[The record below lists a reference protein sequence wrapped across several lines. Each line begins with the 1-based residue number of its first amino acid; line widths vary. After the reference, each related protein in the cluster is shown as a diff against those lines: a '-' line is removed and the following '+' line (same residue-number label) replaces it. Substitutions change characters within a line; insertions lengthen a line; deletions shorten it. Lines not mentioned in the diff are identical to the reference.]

1 MERYKVIALK
11 VGFLETNCY
20 IVRDTESGCC
30 CVIDPGADA
39 ALIKSTMRELDTKC
53 TLILLTHGHF
63 DHILALED
71 MRTTR
76 AVVAIHASDAHCLT
90 ERDSFSPMLPY
101 DPRPFSSADV
111 LLKREGTYELGGFT
125 FRITHTPGHTAG
137 SVCYIFDDMLFTG
150 DTLFCSGI
158 GRTDFPG
165 SSAEQMNASLKK
177 LYHMPGDY
185 VVYPGHGEK
194 TLLSDERDS
203 NPYMAFIRR
212 ESRQ

>member
-1 MERYKVIALK
+1 MERYKVTALK

-20 IVRDTESGCC
+20 IVRDTESGCS

-76 AVVAIHASDAHCLT
+76 AVVAIHESDAHSLT

-101 DPRPFSSADV
+101 DPRPFSPADV
-111 LLKREGTYELGGFT
+111 LLKREGTYELGGFI
-125 FRITHTPGHTAG
+125 FRMMQTPGHTAG

-194 TLLSDERDS
+194 TLLSDERDM

-212 ESRQ
+212 ER